1 MSKKGFLLGLIVG
14 GAALATAVK
23 RLDDDKKAEL
33 KAKAQQGIADFKD
46 RAIDYAFYAN
56 DAAEDFKAEAGQQFE
71 DAKQKV
77 ADFADQ
83 YQAAKQETG
92 ATYGSS
98 LDQATDSLRSE
109 LAKVEDD
116 DPDEQDIVIDGGAA
130 YQDASQSSSASDETS
145 EATSEADS
153 AATDASTDEQSAAPT
168 SAEETQPTDEKP
180 SSEK

>member
-1 MSKKGFLLGLIVG
+1 MSKKGFLLGVVLG
-14 GAALATAVK
+14 GAAIATAVMK
-23 RLDDDKKAEL
+23 MDDDKKAEL
-33 KAKAQQGIADFKD
+33 KAKAQQGIADFKN

-71 DAKQKV
+71 DTKRKV

-92 ATYGSS
+92 ESFGSS

-116 DPDEQDIVIDGGAA
+116 EDIVIDGGAA
-130 YQDASQSSSASDETS
+130 YQKAGEDEKTSAPVLESAPAKDATPAKSNDEST
-145 EATSEADS
+145 
-153 AATDASTDEQSAAPT
+153 TDE
-168 SAEETQPTDEKP
+168 
-180 SSEK
+180 SSPAK

>member
-1 MSKKGFLLGLIVG
+1 MSKKGFLLGVVLG
-14 GAALATAVK
+14 GAAIATAVMK
-23 RLDDDKKAEL
+23 MDDDKKAEL
-33 KAKAQQGIADFKD
+33 KAKAQQGIVDFKD

-71 DAKQKV
+71 DTKRKV

-92 ATYGSS
+92 ESFGLS

-116 DPDEQDIVIDGGAA
+116 EDIVIDGGAA
-130 YQDASQSSSASDETS
+130 YQKAGEDEKTSAPVPESAPAKDATPAKSDDEST
-145 EATSEADS
+145 
-153 AATDASTDEQSAAPT
+153 TDE
-168 SAEETQPTDEKP
+168 
-180 SSEK
+180 SSPAK

>member
-1 MSKKGFLLGLIVG
+1 MSKKGFLLGVVLG
-14 GAALATAVK
+14 GAAIATAVMK
-23 RLDDDKKAEL
+23 MDDDKKAEL
-33 KAKAQQGIADFKD
+33 KAKAQQGIADFKN

-71 DAKQKV
+71 DTKRKV

-92 ATYGSS
+92 ESFGSS

-116 DPDEQDIVIDGGAA
+116 EDIVIDGGAA
-130 YQDASQSSSASDETS
+130 YQKAGEDEKTSAPVPESAPAKDATPAKSNDESTTDESSPASQVS
-145 EATSEADS
+145 
-153 AATDASTDEQSAAPT
+153 
-168 SAEETQPTDEKP
+168 
-180 SSEK
+180 

>member
-1 MSKKGFLLGLIVG
+1 MSKKGFLLGVVLG
-14 GAALATAVK
+14 GAAIATAVMK
-23 RLDDDKKAEL
+23 MDDDKKAEL
-33 KAKAQQGIADFKD
+33 KAKAQQEIADFKN

-71 DAKQKV
+71 DTKRKV

-92 ATYGSS
+92 ESFGSS

-116 DPDEQDIVIDGGAA
+116 EDIVIDGGAA
-130 YQDASQSSSASDETS
+130 YQKAGEDEKTSAPVPESAPAKDATPAKSNDEST
-145 EATSEADS
+145 
-153 AATDASTDEQSAAPT
+153 TDE
-168 SAEETQPTDEKP
+168 
-180 SSEK
+180 SSPAK

>member
-1 MSKKGFLLGLIVG
+1 MSKKGFLLGVVLG
-14 GAALATAVK
+14 GAAIATAVMK
-23 RLDDDKKAEL
+23 MDDDKKAEL
-33 KAKAQQGIADFKD
+33 KAKAQQGIADFKN

-71 DAKQKV
+71 DTKRKV

-92 ATYGSS
+92 ESFGSS

-116 DPDEQDIVIDGGAA
+116 EGDDEDIVIDGGAA
-130 YQDASQSSSASDETS
+130 YQKAGEDEKTSAPVPESAPAKDATPAKSDDEST
-145 EATSEADS
+145 
-153 AATDASTDEQSAAPT
+153 TDE
-168 SAEETQPTDEKP
+168 
-180 SSEK
+180 SSPAK

>member
-1 MSKKGFLLGLIVG
+1 MSKKGFLLVVVLG
-14 GAALATAVK
+14 GAAIATAVMK
-23 RLDDDKKAEL
+23 MDDDKKAEL
-33 KAKAQQGIADFKD
+33 KAKAQQGIADFKN

-71 DAKQKV
+71 DTKRKV

-92 ATYGSS
+92 ESFGSS

-116 DPDEQDIVIDGGAA
+116 EDIVIDGGAA
-130 YQDASQSSSASDETS
+130 YQKAGEDEKTSAPVPESAPAKDATPAKSNDEST
-145 EATSEADS
+145 
-153 AATDASTDEQSAAPT
+153 TDE
-168 SAEETQPTDEKP
+168 
-180 SSEK
+180 SSPAK

>member
-1 MSKKGFLLGLIVG
+1 MSKKGFLLGVVLG
-14 GAALATAVK
+14 GAAIATAVMK
-23 RLDDDKKAEL
+23 MDDDKKAEL
-33 KAKAQQGIADFKD
+33 KAKAQQGIADFKN

-71 DAKQKV
+71 DTKRKV

-92 ATYGSS
+92 ESFGSS

-116 DPDEQDIVIDGGAA
+116 EDIVIDGGAA
-130 YQDASQSSSASDETS
+130 YQKAGEDEKTSAPVPESAPAKDATPAKSNDEST
-145 EATSEADS
+145 
-153 AATDASTDEQSAAPT
+153 TDE
-168 SAEETQPTDEKP
+168 
-180 SSEK
+180 SSPAK